1 MLYSLVIFICLA
13 DKCTLENN
21 GGVIFIGKQ
30 TNHFECNGSAMDKM
44 KSFANTIGYQYS
56 GRCVSS
62 RIINELNLK
71 EL

>member
-13 DKCTLENN
+13 DKCTNENN
-21 GGVIFIGKQ
+21 GGVVFIGKQ
-30 TNHFECNGSAMDKM
+30 TSHFECNGSAMDKM
-44 KSFANTIGYQYS
+44 KSFTDKIDQQYS